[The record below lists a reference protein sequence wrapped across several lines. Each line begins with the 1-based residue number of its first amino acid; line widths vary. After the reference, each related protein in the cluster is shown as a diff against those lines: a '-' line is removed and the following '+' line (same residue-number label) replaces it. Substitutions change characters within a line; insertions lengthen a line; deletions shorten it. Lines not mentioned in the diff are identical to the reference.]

1 MDWKCL
7 IKAANEGLFP
17 EQENVMSISLEEKI
31 RAKQALQTVF
41 SFENR
46 VYNPKI
52 LLEYLKGKFPDS
64 DYTSVLSYATL
75 CFALAQFYLSQAK
88 DNEVVQKY
96 LEETRHNFKLW
107 RENYGMS
114 PDDPINTLQDIME
127 TGQLVDDDYY
137 MDTT

>member
-46 VYNPKI
+46 T
-52 LLEYLKGKFPDS
+52 GFP
-64 DYTSVLSYATL
+64 V
-75 CFALAQFYLSQAK
+75 
-88 DNEVVQKY
+88 
-96 LEETRHNFKLW
+96 
-107 RENYGMS
+107 
-114 PDDPINTLQDIME
+114 
-127 TGQLVDDDYY
+127 
-137 MDTT
+137 